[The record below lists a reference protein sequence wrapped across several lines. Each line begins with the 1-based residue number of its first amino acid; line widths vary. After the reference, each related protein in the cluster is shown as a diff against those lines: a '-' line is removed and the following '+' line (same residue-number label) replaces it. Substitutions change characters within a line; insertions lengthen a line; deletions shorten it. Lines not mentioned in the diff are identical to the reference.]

1 MVAPA
6 TVLVATPD
14 KPSSHPKLA
23 VTLWLFQPYEFAAG
37 ERLPVMTGFALS
49 MLMSVTV
56 TASAPL
62 PALSVQP
69 PVFVTDWCVPSA
81 VTVAPST
88 VSLASPDKASAHVN
102 ETVTFS
108 LFQPVA
114 FAAGERLPAIAGLV
128 LSMLMPPTVA
138 ELALLPALS
147 AQPPLFVT
155 DWSLPSALT
164 VPPATVSAATPDN
177 PSSQA

>member
-69 PVFVTDWCVPSA
+69 PVFVTDWCAPSA
-81 VTVAPST
+81 DTVEPST

-102 ETVTFS
+102 ETVTS
-108 LFQPVA
+108 TLFEPNA
-114 FAAGERLPAIAGLV
+114 WAAGVRLRVIRGFV
-128 LSMLMPPTVA
+128 LSMLMPVPVSGSAAFPAWPTH
-138 ELALLPALS
+138 
-147 AQPPLFVT
+147 PPVFVT
-155 DWSLPSALT
+155 D
-164 VPPATVSAATPDN
+164 
-177 PSSQA
+177 